1 MIIDINKNIL
11 KESIENEIT
20 TIQWTNKIRLIL
32 AINATNHLLL
42 KTDLRYI
49 SEWSINKV
57 KMFKFLKKLQ

>member
-1 MIIDINKNIL
+1 MYINKNVL

-42 KTDLRYI
+42 NADSRFIL
-49 SEWSINKV
+49 EWSINKV
-57 KMFKFLKKLQ
+57 KTLKFFKKLH